1 MSARRGKLMGAGP
14 TDMLVQFIPLFVLSL
29 IFASPLFN
37 LAKALG
43 KNPWVTVLI
52 SFIPVVGFIFVYFV
66 LFDAVANLAER
77 LKRLEG
83 AEAFR

>member
-1 MSARRGKLMGAGP
+1 MGSGP
-14 TDMLVQFIPLFVLSL
+14 TDMLVQFIPLIILSL
-29 IFASPLFN
+29 IFAFPLFN

-43 KNPWVTVLI
+43 KNPWAAVLI
-52 SFIPVVGFIFVYFV
+52 SFIPLIGFVFVYFM
-66 LFDAVANLAER
+66 LFGAVANLAER